1 MKESIY
7 YFFKYHFF
15 GKTRSFIKHI
25 YRKYVLWY
33 DYWSEIKLSKRQ
45 ERHNKH
51 FRWSKENVEK
61 INYLNQYLTNLME
74 EVYSDCLALKE
85 QHDKWI
91 SEGKSYYKNYE
102 IRGNIVHIEPNS
114 ENFGTRK
121 TNFTDAQ
128 DDVTDDKIWCI
139 RLSDSDFCKTKLN
152 KENQFKNYRWWETEF
167 STNLKDHGIE
177 NPCTFIDAFLY
188 VNKGYSLEDFI
199 QMTEENFCKNIEV
212 NYVS

>member
-33 DYWSEIKLSKRQ
+33 NYWSEKRLCKRQ

-61 INYLNQYLTNLME
+61 TNYLNQYLTNLME
-74 EVYSDCLALKE
+74 EVYSDCVALKK

-102 IRGNIVHIEPNS
+102 IIGYIVHTETDPDNYGI
-114 ENFGTRK
+114 RK
-121 TNFTDAQ
+121 TNFTEAQ
-128 DDVTDDKIWCI
+128 DYVTDNKAWCI
-139 RLSDSDFCKTKLN
+139 RLSDPEFCKTELL
-152 KENQFKNYRWWETEF
+152 KENQFKNYRWWGTEF
-167 STNLKDHGIE
+167 SATLKEHGVENTCAFLDSFLNVNKAYSLKD
-177 NPCTFIDAFLY
+177 F
-188 VNKGYSLEDFI
+188 VR
-199 QMTEENFCKNIEV
+199 MTEDNFCKNIEV
-212 NYVS
+212 NYVY